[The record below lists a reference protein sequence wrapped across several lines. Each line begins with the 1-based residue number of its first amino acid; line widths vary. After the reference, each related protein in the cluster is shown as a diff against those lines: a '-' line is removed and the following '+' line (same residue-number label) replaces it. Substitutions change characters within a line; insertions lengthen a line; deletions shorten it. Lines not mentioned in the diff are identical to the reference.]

1 MHCRS
6 KLSAFFAAIRSLA
19 ATVAHLNDA
28 HLIGGDAAEAEQAWH
43 LRVCEAAN
51 ADQEKSSRYALSPGS
66 ISPPRLSI
74 FCLFARSWLTHS
86 KQQKQSLCAAATCLS
101 CHCHRT
107 TTPNLFRSVFQRAV
121 GFLQLERGLCCSSTG
136 SGAVPPRILQFA
148 LHWVCNMVDYSKWN
162 KLVDSDDEGKAEMDP
177 GQNSISAA
185 AAAEGKQCCKSDAAQ
200 DHLQLGDAAFGQ
212 ADFKTA
218 LEEYE
223 QVLLLDG
230 AACST
235 DKHLVT
241 STLNKAAATLIRL
254 NSLTVADQAFNC
266 PLSSVAVLMTTP
278 CCAAHRR
285 YEEAEALASRVLSK
299 EPACRQALQLRGEAR
314 LKQCKPRIAML
325 DLSTALPLANGAD
338 ERNETARLLEAAEAA
353 AGAE

>member
-1 MHCRS
+1 MQHVLMLNTAAVGALPINQATGAGMHCRN
-6 KLSAFFAAIRSLA
+6 KLSAIFAANRSLA

-43 LRVCEAAN
+43 LRF
-51 ADQEKSSRYALSPGS
+51 AD
-66 ISPPRLSI
+66 
-74 FCLFARSWLTHS
+74 FA
-86 KQQKQSLCAAATCLS
+86 
-101 CHCHRT
+101 
-107 TTPNLFRSVFQRAV
+107 
-121 GFLQLERGLCCSSTG
+121 GSSTG

-200 DHLQLGDAAFGQ
+200 HHLQLGDAAFGQ
-212 ADFKTA
+212 TNYKTA

-223 QVLLLDG
+223 QVLLALDA
-230 AACST
+230 AACSI
-235 DKHLVT
+235 DEHLVS